1 MGRLHHLPPPP
12 PPKTNAE
19 PQVQRAWWLVNI
31 ETSCDLARRNQCRW
45 EELSVED
52 RRMFGATV
60 GRDFIVDRKRQEFIG
75 CVVTRVAHD
84 DHACP
89 TCHAAGAT
97 ACQHVW
103 GVHWSDNEQS
113 GSSCLCFVMRGMR
126 TEVHSMQ
133 VTSTQVGGSHHS

>member
-1 MGRLHHLPPPP
+1 M
-12 PPKTNAE
+12 
-19 PQVQRAWWLVNI
+19 QRAWWLVNI

-113 GSSCLCFVMRGMR
+113 GSSCLCFVMRGLR

-133 VTSTQVGGSHHS
+133 VTSTQVGGSHRS